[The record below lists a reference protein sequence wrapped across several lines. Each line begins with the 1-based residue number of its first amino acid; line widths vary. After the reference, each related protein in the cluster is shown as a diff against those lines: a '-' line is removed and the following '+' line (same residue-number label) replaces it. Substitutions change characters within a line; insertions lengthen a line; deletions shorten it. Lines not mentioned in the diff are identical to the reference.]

1 VVYKSGM
8 AEDAKWSAVP
18 IHLDK
23 PDIIKNYV

>member
-1 VVYKSGM
+1 M